1 MKKYTRPNLEITS
14 FDVRDI
20 ITVSGEI
27 VNESELTGEVA
38 DMYDIYTKNSAVDNK
53 NVSVFTW

>member
-14 FDVRDI
+14 FDVTDI

-27 VNESELTGEVA
+27 VDASVLVGDAA
-38 DMYDIYTKNSAVDNK
+38 DMYEIYQRNSGVGNES
-53 NVSVFTW
+53 VSVFTW

>member
-14 FDVRDI
+14 FDVTDI

-27 VNESELTGEVA
+27 MNSSELTGEVA
-38 DMYDIYTKNSAVDNK
+38 DMYEVYTKNSAIDNTQ
-53 NVSVFTW
+53 VSVFTW

>member
-27 VNESELTGEVA
+27 VNGSQLTGKDASIYEV
-38 DMYDIYTKNSAVDNK
+38 YRQNSAAPVE